1 MYRNYIFDLYGTL
14 VDIHTV
20 EDDRQV
26 WEKLRLFYGYY
37 GAGYTAEELREAY
50 DGRVKSVHS
59 RAVRNAAR
67 EGTGKAS
74 MKIPRYDHEACPE
87 IELSGV
93 FRALFTEKGVDP
105 DDLTVL
111 HAGQIF
117 RVLTTDYLRLYDGAC
132 DMLAELRRRGKQI
145 YLLTNA
151 QRIFTEY
158 ELVLLGIAD
167 CFDGILISS
176 DCGVKKP
183 DTRFFRLLQE
193 RYGLNPAQSIMI
205 GNDEV
210 CDIAGAKGA
219 GMDACYLH
227 SNLSPEY
234 TGTAGAD
241 YAQKEI
247 CLGKLCGL
255 LCR

>member
-1 MYRNYIFDLYGTL
+1 
-14 VDIHTV
+14 
-20 EDDRQV
+20 
-26 WEKLRLFYGYY
+26 
-37 GAGYTAEELREAY
+37 
-50 DGRVKSVHS
+50 
-59 RAVRNAAR
+59 
-67 EGTGKAS
+67 
-74 MKIPRYDHEACPE
+74 
-87 IELSGV
+87 
-93 FRALFTEKGVDP
+93 
-105 DDLTVL
+105 
-111 HAGQIF
+111 
-117 RVLTTDYLRLYDGAC
+117 
-132 DMLAELRRRGKQI
+132 MLAELRRRGKQI

-241 YAQKEI
+241 YVQKEI